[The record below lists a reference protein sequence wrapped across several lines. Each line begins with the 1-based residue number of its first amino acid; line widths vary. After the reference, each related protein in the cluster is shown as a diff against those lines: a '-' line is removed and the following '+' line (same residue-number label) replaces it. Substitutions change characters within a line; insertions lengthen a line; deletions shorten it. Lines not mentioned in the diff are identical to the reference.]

1 MPKRQAS
8 QCIWSTRGLEDDGI
22 GQKRLPTNIIGFIGV
37 HLPRETIL
45 ESDLEYSK
53 NLDLSGNT
61 TSNDFQE

>member
-1 MPKRQAS
+1 MPKHQAS

-22 GQKRLPTNIIGFIGV
+22 GQKRLPTNIIGV
-37 HLPRETIL
+37 HLPRQTIL

-53 NLDLSGNT
+53 DLDLSGNT